1 MPVSITE
8 GPSALCTIYEY
19 DHASVKCFHD
29 IHSLYTVPIFENVDF
44 NKVLTN
50 AKWDKMNII
59 QILDIK

>member
-1 MPVSITE
+1 MTFIHYTQ
-8 GPSALCTIYEY
+8 YKNFEY
-19 DHASVKCFHD
+19 
-29 IHSLYTVPIFENVDF
+29 VDF